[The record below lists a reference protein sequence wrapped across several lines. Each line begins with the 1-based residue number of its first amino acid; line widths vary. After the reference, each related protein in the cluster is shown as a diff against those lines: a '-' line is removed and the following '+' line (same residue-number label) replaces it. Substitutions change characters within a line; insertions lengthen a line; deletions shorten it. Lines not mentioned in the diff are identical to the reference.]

1 MTAALAWLWR
11 ITARSNCPLICIKTP
26 SMAAN
31 KWFVF
36 RSRSGPHCLISSVL
50 SRIPSAW
57 AHFLSPQQRRKH
69 TSARSQRRH
78 NSTPTPSSGR
88 WNSRCLTAVL
98 HVNKPHRQSKKKN
111 NNTELMSQGTLGVC
125 ESSRP
130 RPSTHQKPA
139 CTPQTVDALPTQPR
153 LWSSDNCG

>member
-78 NSTPTPSSGR
+78 NSAPTPSSGR
-88 WNSRCLTAVL
+88 RNSRCLTAVL
-98 HVNKPHRQSKKKN
+98 HVNKPHRQSKKKKQQHRIDVPGHPGCLREF
-111 NNTELMSQGTLGVC
+111 TSTAKHTSKTGVHTAD
-125 ESSRP
+125 RRRAP
-130 RPSTHQKPA
+130 NA
-139 CTPQTVDALPTQPR
+139 TPPVE
-153 LWSSDNCG
+153 